1 LDTGTWG
8 YLALYGGTFL
18 LDTGTW
24 GYLALYGGTF
34 PLDTGTWG
42 YNGQPPVHIR

>member
-8 YLALYGGTFL
+8 YLALYGGIFL

-24 GYLALYGGTF
+24 GYLALYVVPFCWIQGPG
-34 PLDTGTWG
+34 
-42 YNGQPPVHIR
+42 VI